1 MNLTVAGIGANAATE
16 ILFRAQE
23 VLVTRGMPTENG
35 SASRPPTPTA
45 SPPENVP
52 MFRKNRD
59 FTLLW
64 SAGAGSALGVH
75 IGLVSYPL
83 IALELTGSSTQA
95 GLLGSLALLVQSAI
109 RLPAGALVDRW
120 DRRNVMIACDTV
132 RIVLAAGLGVSALL
146 GSLTFWVLMA
156 AVALSSACEVVFQP
170 AETAALRRVVPAD
183 ALPRAVAANE
193 ARGHAAA
200 IVGQSLGGTLLGLG
214 KALPFLGQSM
224 GFLVSL
230 FATLLVRT
238 EMRGHGKSEFL
249 LREIAEG
256 VRWTWR
262 QRTLRV
268 ILLSGIGINL
278 AFAALTFGVV
288 VMARSEGA
296 SAGEIG
302 LIFGMGSVGGMLGG
316 RTGHTDRPSL
326 APPSRII
333 LGVFWTN
340 SALIGPMILYPNVHV
355 MGVLLACM
363 LFMTP
368 SANAVLIG
376 FQVAVTPDRLQGRVI
391 SSMRLIISLGAPLGP
406 GFAGL
411 LAESSGASVALLAT
425 NGVMLLVAVG
435 STCSRTMRQLRP
447 QQT

>member
-1 MNLTVAGIGANAATE
+1 
-16 ILFRAQE
+16 
-23 VLVTRGMPTENG
+23 
-35 SASRPPTPTA
+35 
-45 SPPENVP
+45 

-278 AFAALTFGVV
+278 AFAALTFGAV

-302 LIFGMGSVGGMLGG
+302 LIFGMGSVGGMLGAV
-316 RTGHTDRPSL
+316 L
-326 APPSRII
+326 ATQIVHRWPPSRII